1 MKPSLVFFFV
11 LILIP
16 NFFPSSVFPSIQVSS
31 LQSTCRR
38 FLDCNSKHNPPMKES
53 KDKQMYKRE
62 RNRWLVW
69 LVDGDLLEKVMDA
82 LGYVEGGAVA
92 F

>member
-1 MKPSLVFFFV
+1 
-11 LILIP
+11 
-16 NFFPSSVFPSIQVSS
+16 
-31 LQSTCRR
+31 
-38 FLDCNSKHNPPMKES
+38 MKES

>member
-1 MKPSLVFFFV
+1 
-11 LILIP
+11 
-16 NFFPSSVFPSIQVSS
+16 
-31 LQSTCRR
+31 
-38 FLDCNSKHNPPMKES
+38 MKES

-82 LGYVEGGAVA
+82 LGCVEGGCGVLGGERGRGRRLWVA
-92 F
+92 GGDLFYRGRWRFDGRKANP